1 MPVHPVCFISVG
13 RSEESIR
20 FFETRLTDVRCQ
32 VCAGNQSLVLWR
44 SNKCPQTAEPSL
56 QPPGIFLNVV
66 ILKFMGFAW
75 PLILDHSWHG
85 LHCEE
90 LF

>member
-13 RSEESIR
+13 RSEEGIR

-56 QPPGIFLNVV
+56 QPLGVFLNVAHPE
-66 ILKFMGFAW
+66 IHGFCMA
-75 PLILDHSWHG
+75 SNS
-85 LHCEE
+85 
-90 LF
+90 